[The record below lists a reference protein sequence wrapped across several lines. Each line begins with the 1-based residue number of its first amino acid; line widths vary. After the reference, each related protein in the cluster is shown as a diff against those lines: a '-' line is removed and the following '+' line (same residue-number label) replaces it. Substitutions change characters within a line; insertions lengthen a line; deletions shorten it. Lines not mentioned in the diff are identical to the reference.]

1 MSAFKPSSDST
12 KNFLPKKFQ
21 KQNKPLP
28 KNGWK
33 SRGIHWIGQGQETN
47 AVSAERRGKD
57 QKINREKED
66 KLLRKNREK
75 QNFETFTYYS
85 L

>member
-1 MSAFKPSSDST
+1 
-12 KNFLPKKFQ
+12 
-21 KQNKPLP
+21 
-28 KNGWK
+28 
-33 SRGIHWIGQGQETN
+33 
-47 AVSAERRGKD
+47 VSAERRGKD